1 LRIDPRRAEKSAADI
16 CGHIMHRGFAL
27 ALFGGVLI
35 WAVAALAWVGWQPL
49 HHTLMAWMTAE

>member
-1 LRIDPRRAEKSAADI
+1 
-16 CGHIMHRGFAL
+16 MHRGFAL

-35 WAVAALAWVGWQPL
+35 WAVAALTWVGWQPL